1 MTTMELDAPSSGG
14 PPAIKFDKPG
24 AYVVCGIVDVKEYQ
38 QRDLAT
44 GDLKFW
50 ADGKP
55 QMGKLVVG
63 LVISHDGAYTTRDDT
78 DVPVDPGML
87 VSFWCEKG
95 KHYTWRDAVREH
107 PGRKVLVGDVMKW
120 SREADKPATKAGFNA
135 QKVYRAALR
144 SPEARDGDIVDRCA
158 AARIA
163 QANRPAVDEPQPGYS
178 EAPF

>member
-1 MTTMELDAPSSGG
+1 MTTLELDAPSSGG

-44 GDLKFW
+44 GDLLTW
-50 ADGKP
+50 DDGKP
-55 QMGKLVVG
+55 KMGKMVTALVV
-63 LVISHDGAYTTRDDT
+63 SADGAYTGRDDDQDPAAVG
-78 DVPVDPGML
+78 DVVT
-87 VSFWCEKG
+87 FWCEKG
-95 KHYTWRDAVREH
+95 KHYTWRDAVKAH
-107 PGRKVLVGDVMKW
+107 GKVLVGDVMKW
-120 SREADKPATKAGFNA
+120 ERLADEPPKKAGFNA

-178 EAPF
+178 ADPF